1 VLKTLRDAYKVP
13 QNEKICYLGKGCFG
27 IVQFRS
33 NSSPL
38 RFIIRQ
44 RIQYEETDPVPQW
57 RKPPA
62 INLSLR

>member
-1 VLKTLRDAYKVP
+1 LRDAYNVP
-13 QNEKICYLGKGCFG
+13 QNEKVCYLGKGCFG
-27 IVQFRS
+27 IVQFRP

-44 RIQYEETDPVPQW
+44 RIQYEENDAVPQW
-57 RKPPA
+57 RKPPT